1 MIWLRKAGGLLLFF
15 GNSLTDI
22 KRRRISL
29 IFTGL
34 AAVCGAAFFIGTG
47 GLLTELLPALLPGT
61 AFVLLSLAS
70 RGGIGMGDGI
80 VLLAAGFFRTWQELL
95 AAASLAAFLA
105 GGYAAVL
112 FFIRRRGEERFA
124 FVPFLFLADLIV
136 CLAGGRV

>member
-47 GLLTELLPALLPGT
+47 
-61 AFVLLSLAS
+61 SLAS